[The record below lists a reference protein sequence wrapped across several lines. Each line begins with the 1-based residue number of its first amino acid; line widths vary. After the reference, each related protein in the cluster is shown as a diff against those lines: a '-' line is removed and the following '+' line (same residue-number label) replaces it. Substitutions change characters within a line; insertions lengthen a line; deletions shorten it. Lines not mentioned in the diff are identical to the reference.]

1 MLEFYVNQYG
11 GSTLSG
17 EELPELVRRAED
29 RLRRY
34 ERDFRVSGDERARKM
49 ALCAMAEALA
59 WFDAARNGKGGLRY
73 ASVGTVS
80 VSGKGVYGSLDIS
93 PKAEERE
100 LYRCAGEYLEI
111 CRAGRMAAPNAC
123 KVPI

>member
-49 ALCAMAEALA
+49 ALCAMAEALHKCA
-59 WFDAARNGKGGLRY
+59 GRNGVAAATVGGVSVRYEKQPQKLLLDAARIY
-73 ASVGTVS
+73 
-80 VSGKGVYGSLDIS
+80 LDI
-93 PKAEERE
+93 
-100 LYRCAGEYLEI
+100 YRG
-111 CRAGRMAAPNAC
+111 
-123 KVPI
+123 VS